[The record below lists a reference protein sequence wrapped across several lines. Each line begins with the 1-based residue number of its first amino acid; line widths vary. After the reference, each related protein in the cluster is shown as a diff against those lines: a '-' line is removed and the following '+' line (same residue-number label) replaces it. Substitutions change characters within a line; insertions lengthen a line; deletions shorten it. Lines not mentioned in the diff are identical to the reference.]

1 MVIKPIEFAMIQQQ
15 NNVSKSQH
23 NIETRPMAEQQA
35 ITQQVEKNA
44 EHNSQQVNKKDKL
57 IMRMPIMM
65 QKIKVIMNTV
75 MTESTLVRKK
85 TMAGLL

>member
-1 MVIKPIEFAMIQQQ
+1 MQ
-15 NNVSKSQH
+15 NIIHSK
-23 NIETRPMAEQQA
+23 
-35 ITQQVEKNA
+35 
-44 EHNSQQVNKKDKL
+44 VNKKTML

-85 TMAGLL
+85 DDGGVIIKGQGSADFDVKI